1 MERSSGVRRP
11 ERDSSKSKKWNI
23 YKNAIT
29 MVYGGNNKI
38 STAKN
43 IASVLQLQDR
53 DLMWK
58 VLNTKLV
65 PDALQITGYS
75 VASPGAQYSTS

>member
-1 MERSSGVRRP
+1 MSGPGVTAL
-11 ERDSSKSKKWNI
+11 SQKSGTL

-29 MVYGGNNKI
+29 MVYRGNNKI
-38 STAKN
+38 STAEN
-43 IASVLQLQDR
+43 IASVLQLQDK

-65 PDALQITGYS
+65 PDAL
-75 VASPGAQYSTS
+75 